1 MFSPLLWQFCELFDC
16 ITLFGMAPRNF
27 QQGNILS
34 RKMLFSSGDAAGRV
48 NSILDQ
54 KIMLQ
59 HENCL
64 LWTSGNSRKG
74 GSGLAP
80 FLTNLGEI
88 LLIYFAFFNCP
99 VTFPSEVN
107 STNGKY
113 GIHTQ
118 HTKGIPASK
127 NFTSVFYISG
137 WTWLLRNQA
146 HLNYHN

>member
-1 MFSPLLWQFCELFDC
+1 MTILQVIWLYYLIWNVSTKFPTRKYSFQTNIFS
-16 ITLFGMAPRNF
+16 A
-27 QQGNILS
+27 
-34 RKMLFSSGDAAGRV
+34 GDAAGRKV
-48 NSILDQ
+48 NSILSQ

-107 STNGKY
+107 STNGRKY